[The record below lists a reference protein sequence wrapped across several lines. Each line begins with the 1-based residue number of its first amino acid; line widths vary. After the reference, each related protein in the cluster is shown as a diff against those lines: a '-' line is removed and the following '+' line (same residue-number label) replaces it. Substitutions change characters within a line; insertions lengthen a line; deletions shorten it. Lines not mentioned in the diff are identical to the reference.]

1 MTKNLSEETRLHREE
16 RKKEKKRRKIKNRAW
31 TVIKYLVAFMIP
43 LCIYVAGFIS
53 MCPSEIDDFKRIE
66 TTVEE
71 LRISER
77 KVWQRRGSDW
87 RTDVVFHSYE
97 GGCYY
102 VYPYRIKEI
111 MNTVEYFEELE
122 ASQRKVV
129 LTVKNEDYLFF
140 KGTNRF
146 NGKWSIIDLQ
156 DGDKTIISINDYNES
171 RRLTGIVL
179 LVLATVVLFPIVLY
193 SCVSFLLKK
202 DNYKNRINKKIR
214 KYKKKNT

>member
-31 TVIKYLVAFMIP
+31 TAVKYLVAFMIP

-53 MCPSEIDDFKRIE
+53 MQPSELDDFKKIE
-66 TTVEE
+66 TTVEN
-71 LRISER
+71 LQISER

-87 RTDVVFHSYE
+87 RTDVVFCSAE
-97 GGCYY
+97 GECYY

-122 ASQRKVV
+122 VSQRKVV
-129 LTVKNEDYLFF
+129 LTVKNEDFLFF
-140 KGTNRF
+140 EETNRF
-146 NGKWSIIDLQ
+146 NGKWSMVDLQ
-156 DGDKTIISINDYNES
+156 DGNKTIISIDDYNES

-179 LVLATVVLFPIVLY
+179 LVLATVFLFPVLLY
-193 SCVSFLLKK
+193 SCVTFLIKK

-214 KYKKKNT
+214 KHKKRKI

>member
-1 MTKNLSEETRLHREE
+1 MSKNLSEETRLHREE
-16 RKKEKKRRKIKNRAW
+16 RKKEKKRRKIKSKAW
-31 TVIKYLVAFMIP
+31 TAVKYIFAFMLP

-53 MCPSEIDDFKRIE
+53 MQPSELDDFRRIE
-66 TTVEE
+66 TTVEN
-71 LRISER
+71 LQISER
-77 KVWQRRGSDW
+77 KVWQRMGSDW
-87 RTDVVFHSYE
+87 RTDVVFHSAE
-97 GGCYY
+97 GECYY
-102 VYPYRIKEI
+102 VYPYKTREI

-122 ASQRKVV
+122 DSQRKVV
-129 LTVKNEDYLFF
+129 LTVKNEDFLFF
-140 KGTNRF
+140 EETNRF

-214 KYKKKNT
+214 KYKKKKT

>member
-16 RKKEKKRRKIKNRAW
+16 RKKEKKRRKIKSRVWSA
-31 TVIKYLVAFMIP
+31 VKYIFALILP

-53 MCPSEIDDFKRIE
+53 MQLSELDDFKKIE
-66 TTVEE
+66 TTVEN
-71 LRISER
+71 LQISER

-87 RTDVVFHSYE
+87 RTDVVFHSSE
-97 GGCYY
+97 GDCFY

-122 ASQRKVV
+122 ESQRKVV
-129 LTVKNEDYLFF
+129 LLVKNEDYLFF
-140 KGTNRF
+140 NESNKF

-156 DGDKTIISINDYNES
+156 DGDKTIISIDDYNES

-202 DNYKNRINKKIR
+202 DNYKNRMVKKIR
-214 KYKKKNT
+214 KHRKNVK